1 MNLVFGVCT
10 DLHFGPAALY
20 KGKLRKLT
28 AHADRLV
35 TDFVARMAADVQPEF
50 IVNLGDDIEDESHDG
65 DLARYRECLAALG
78 SAGIDL
84 VHVAGN
90 HDTVNL
96 STGEL
101 LDAWRASAPWLATTL
116 PRDRLYY
123 AFDRGGVRFIVL
135 HSVEAPDRNISI
147 HDAQRAWLAAEL
159 DAATLPV
166 IVLVH
171 HSLADQSLLGSRWF
185 EGRAHVCL
193 VQERKEIRSILER
206 HQDRSEHGILAV
218 LNGHLHW
225 NHVDVI
231 RGIPYV
237 TVQSMIENLDED
249 APGRPARAF
258 AVVRVTPRRVNV
270 DVGGE
275 EPARYQ
281 FDVSASEPRV
291 SPRSSRG
298 PKE

>member
-1 MNLVFGVCT
+1 MNLTFGVCT
-10 DLHFGPAALY
+10 DLHFGPEALY

-28 AHADRLV
+28 AHAGELV
-35 TDFVARMAADVQPEF
+35 TAFAKDMASRVKPDF
-50 IVNLGDDIEDESHDG
+50 IVNLGDDIEDEDHDA
-65 DLARYRECLAALG
+65 DLTRYGECLAALET
-78 SAGIDL
+78 ANIDL

-90 HDTVNL
+90 HDTIHL
-96 STGEL
+96 STGEVL
-101 LDAWRASAPWLATTL
+101 SAWRRSSAWLGDRL
-116 PRDRLYY
+116 PSDRLYY
-123 AFDRGGVRFIVL
+123 AFERGGIRFIVL
-135 HSVEAPDRNISI
+135 HSVESPDRSISI
-147 HDAQRAWLAAEL
+147 HEAQQAWLAEEL
-159 DAATLPV
+159 DRTSLPV

-171 HSLADQSLLGSRWF
+171 HSLADQNLAGSRWF

-193 VQERKEIRSILER
+193 VQERKEIRALLER
-206 HQDRSEHGILAV
+206 HHARSERGVLAV
-218 LNGHLHW
+218 FNGHLHW

-258 AVVRVTPRRVNV
+258 AVVRVSPKRVNV

-281 FDVSASEPRV
+281 FT
-291 SPRSSRG
+291 

>member
-1 MNLVFGVCT
+1 VNLTFGVCT
-10 DLHFGPAALY
+10 DLHFGPEALY

-28 AHADRLV
+28 AHAGRLV
-35 TDFVARMAADVQPEF
+35 GDFAERMAKEVKPDF
-50 IVNLGDDIEDESHDG
+50 IVNLGDDIEDEDHEA
-65 DLARYRECLAALG
+65 DLARYSECLQALG
-78 SAGIDL
+78 KANIDL

-101 LDAWRASAPWLATTL
+101 LSAWRGSSAWLGATL
-116 PRDRLYY
+116 PADRLYY
-123 AFDRGGVRFIVL
+123 AFERGGIRFIVL
-135 HSVEAPDRNISI
+135 HSVESPDRSISI
-147 HDAQRAWLAAEL
+147 HDAQRAWFEEELAAT
-159 DAATLPV
+159 TLPV

-171 HSLADQSLLGSRWF
+171 HSLADQNLAGSRWF

-193 VQERKEIRSILER
+193 VQERSVLRGILER
-206 HQDRSEHGILAV
+206 HHERSPRGVLAV

-237 TVQSMIENLDED
+237 TVQSMIENLDDD

-258 AVVRVTPRRVNV
+258 AVVRVGPKRVNV

-281 FDVSASEPRV
+281 FT
-291 SPRSSRG
+291 
-298 PKE
+298 PKD

>member
-1 MNLVFGVCT
+1 MNLTFGVCT

-28 AHADRLV
+28 AHAGALV
-35 TDFVARMAADVQPEF
+35 EAFAERMAAEVKPDFV
-50 IVNLGDDIEDESHDG
+50 VNLGDDIEDEGHDA
-65 DLARYRECLAALG
+65 DLARYLDCMRALG
-78 SAGIDL
+78 KAGVDL

-96 STGEL
+96 SPAEL
-101 LDAWRASAPWLATTL
+101 LDVWRSSAPWLASAL
-116 PRDRLYY
+116 PAAGEAERLYY

-135 HSVEAPDRNISI
+135 HSVEAPDRNISV
-147 HDAQRAWLAAEL
+147 HEAQRAWLEAEL
-159 DAATLPV
+159 AATTLPV

-171 HSLADQSLLGSRWF
+171 HSLADQNLAGSRWF

-193 VQERKEIRSILER
+193 VQERKEIRALLEQHQARSR
-206 HQDRSEHGILAV
+206 HGVLAV

-237 TVQSMIENLDED
+237 TVQSMIENLDDD

-258 AVVRVTPRRVNV
+258 AVVRVSPKRVNV
-270 DVGGE
+270 DIGGE

-281 FDVSASEPRV
+281 FT
-291 SPRSSRG
+291 
-298 PKE
+298 PKEQKE

>member
-1 MNLVFGVCT
+1 MNLTFGVCT
-10 DLHFGPAALY
+10 DLHFGPEALY

-28 AHADRLV
+28 AHAGRLV
-35 TDFVARMAADVQPEF
+35 TAFGERMAGEVKPDF
-50 IVNLGDDIEDESHDG
+50 IVNLGDDIEDEDHDA
-65 DLARYRECLAALG
+65 DLTRYEECLATLG
-78 SAGIDL
+78 RAGIDL

-96 STGEL
+96 STPEL
-101 LDAWRASAPWLATTL
+101 LSAWRRSSSWLAAGL
-116 PRDRLYY
+116 PVDRLYY

-135 HSVEAPDRNISI
+135 HSVEVQDRSISV
-147 HDAQRAWLAAEL
+147 HVEQRAWLAKEL
-159 DAATLPV
+159 ERTTAPV

-171 HSLADQSLLGSRWF
+171 HSLADQNLAGSRWF

-193 VQERKEIRSILER
+193 IQERKEIRALLER
-206 HQDRSEHGILAV
+206 HHARSPKGVLAV
-218 LNGHLHW
+218 FNGHLHW

-231 RGIPYV
+231 GGIPYV
-237 TVQSMIENLDED
+237 TVQSMIENLDDD

-258 AVVRVTPRRVNV
+258 AVVRLAPARVNV

-281 FDVSASEPRV
+281 FT
-291 SPRSSRG
+291 